1 MWHAFLDESRRGTT
15 YLIAVTLVRSRDLD
29 AMRSVMRGLVKH
41 GQRRVHF
48 NDESDRRRKDVL
60 ARISALGVRAHVWT
74 CKHNND
80 AVARSACLVGMIPR
94 LVDLGVARLVL
105 ESCQH
110 QDAADRRV
118 LAAGVR
124 KAGGSFMYEH
134 LRPAEDPLLWV
145 SDAIAWSY
153 GAGGEWRRRSID
165 LIDEV
170 AAVEVP

>member
-1 MWHAFLDESRRGTT
+1 MWHGFLDESRRGTT

-29 AMRSVMRGLVKH
+29 SMRSVMRGLAKP

-48 NDESDRRRKDVL
+48 NIEGDRRRKDVL
-60 ARISALGVRAHVWT
+60 ARINALGVRAHLWT

-80 AVARSACLVGMIPR
+80 AVARAACLFDMIPH
-94 LVDLGVARLVL
+94 LTDLKVSRLVL

-124 KAGGSFMYEH
+124 KFGGSFTYEH
-134 LRPAEDPLLWV
+134 LRPVEDPLLWI

-153 GAGGEWRRRSID
+153 GAGGDWRRRAAD
-165 LIDEV
+165 LIDQV
-170 AAVEVP
+170 SAVNVP